1 MRSVSVFYRGMFNF
15 QPYELPELVQSKHEI
30 KDDNDFIK
38 KLKSSMGDNDVVCSK
53 VLVNQQNYTNG
64 DLVVI
69 KVEDS
74 DNLTVGIIKSILI
87 KNNKVYFVCQS
98 YQAIRHWLCYFE
110 CEKPNDD
117 IFKFIE
123 SNQIADFKPLIMRG
137 TIQRFVFTLHHHI
150 SFEYS

>member
-74 DNLTVGIIKSILI
+74 KI
-87 KNNKVYFVCQS
+87 
-98 YQAIRHWLCYFE
+98 
-110 CEKPNDD
+110 
-117 IFKFIE
+117 
-123 SNQIADFKPLIMRG
+123 
-137 TIQRFVFTLHHHI
+137 
-150 SFEYS
+150 